1 MSLVIPAQAGIQ
13 KLKSNKHVL
22 YFHNVS
28 DDTILQHFTSFEPYY
43 SVVSTGVP
51 HQLAVIKSIKLPSM
65 ENQVHGFNWC
75 EDAAEKSAFEKY
87 MPRLYSR
94 TICET
99 LYYTDEVTYLF
110 SYY

>member
-43 SVVSTGVP
+43 SVVSTGVR
-51 HQLAVIKSIKLPSM
+51 LGGRSEEICFRK
-65 ENQVHGFNWC
+65 VHASF
-75 EDAAEKSAFEKY
+75 
-87 MPRLYSR
+87 
-94 TICET
+94 
-99 LYYTDEVTYLF
+99 V
-110 SYY
+110 